1 MKRAV
6 AVAAALAVLGAAS
19 AAAQSLE
26 IGVTRFYRS
35 ASRQTIVDGF
45 ARVPFTLLDTL
56 TRGANGVAAY
66 RIDIVV
72 RDSANLQLVAQSWSK
87 SVPAR
92 LLASDRLWRS
102 ERSKDGNHLHLLSC
116 WVPYDAE
123 C

>member
-6 AVAAALAVLGAAS
+6 AMAAALAVLRGTS
-19 AAAQSLE
+19 AAAQ
-26 IGVTRFYRS
+26 GPRNRVTRFFPR
-35 ASRQTIVDGF
+35 AGRQTIVDGF

-92 LLASDRLWRS
+92 LLASDRSSALEHFTFAASPDRKS
-102 ERSKDGNHLHLLSC
+102 T
-116 WVPYDAE
+116 
-123 C
+123 